1 MEGYNLMC
9 MTKIVISNSENY
21 TIHPDRN
28 NFIRIYIYIYI
39 YDKRSHGEARWSFVA
54 VGIHAMPRGIMMV
67 DGWRWGFWGVEK
79 EGRWGQYAPL
89 FSLGRLRLERLWKY
103 MLIVLLLLIMF
114 RAKLF
119 KSHRIILA
127 GYQEKTA
134 RARIWTVWQP
144 QIHYFKQ
151 IYSNQWPRKGN
162 RNPGREHKGS
172 VHNKCNVHLPR
183 ELAAIIRAWAHFGS
197 YY

>member
-1 MEGYNLMC
+1 MVIICCGRDICHATWLQDGGWLEMRVLGCGNGGEME
-9 MTKIVISNSENY
+9 
-21 TIHPDRN
+21 P
-28 NFIRIYIYIYI
+28 IRPPIQ
-39 YDKRSHGEARWSFVA
+39 SWEV
-54 VGIHAMPRGIMMV
+54 
-67 DGWRWGFWGVEK
+67 
-79 EGRWGQYAPL
+79 
-89 FSLGRLRLERLWKY
+89 ERLWKY
-103 MLIVLLLLIMF
+103 LLIVLLLLIMF

-127 GYQEKTA
+127 GYQEQTA

-172 VHNKCNVHLPR
+172 VHNKCNVHFPR

-197 YY
+197 YYQAMNCEKPKGPKPGAITLF